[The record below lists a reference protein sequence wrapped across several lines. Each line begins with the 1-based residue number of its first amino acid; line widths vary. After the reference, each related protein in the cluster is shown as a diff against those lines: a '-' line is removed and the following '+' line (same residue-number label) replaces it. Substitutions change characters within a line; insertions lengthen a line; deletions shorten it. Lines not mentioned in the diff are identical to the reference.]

1 MSRYYAKIEFFL
13 ISFENLGLL
22 AEDSNVLAGMIAVEP
37 VGKQRYVKTQVLFI
51 SLG

>member
-1 MSRYYAKIEFFL
+1 MSRYYAKMECFF
-13 ISFENLGLL
+13 SFENIGLL
-22 AEDSNVLAGMIAVEP
+22 AEDSNVLAAMIVVEP